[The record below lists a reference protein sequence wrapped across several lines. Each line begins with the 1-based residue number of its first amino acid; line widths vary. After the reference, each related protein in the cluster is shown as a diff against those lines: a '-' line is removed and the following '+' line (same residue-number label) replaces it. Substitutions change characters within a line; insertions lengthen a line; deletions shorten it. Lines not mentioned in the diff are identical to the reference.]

1 MYYPK
6 SQVKTNLFS
15 NNNFAILAT
24 GELYTGPYWKNSLG
38 KYFTGTTPQDV
49 PTQELVPSN
58 SGPGNPSG
66 NSNIADEEPLLYNE
80 FLTTNDDVVV
90 YNSITGNPEVN
101 FNLIPPY
108 FASKPTEQDYQIG
121 EFRRYFC
128 KKENE
133 IIYIEISKSTYDL
146 LIIKSPNI
154 LWQLYFPFNLPWQ
167 ITGNQEQVARTNKNI
182 VDLTSQRL
190 RLPRFGDYLNNN
202 YTKYYKF
209 PNISNL
215 YTSGGEFKTK
225 DGQNYIGFYHIHDNT
240 GPMVGATHTREPH
253 GLLFPIN
260 EAIISQVTTQST
272 TQITTQTTSSYTQ
285 APINTGGGGFSG
297 GGGGGGY

>member
-24 GELYTGPYWKNSLG
+24 GELYTGPYWQNSLG
-38 KYFTGTTPQDV
+38 KYYTGTTPQDL
-49 PTQELVPSN
+49 PSREIIPSN
-58 SGPGNPSG
+58 SNPGNPSG
-66 NSNIADEEPLLYNE
+66 NSNVTNREPLLYNE
-80 FLTTNDDVVV
+80 FLTTSDDVVT
-90 YNSITGNPEVN
+90 YNSLTGNPEVI
-101 FNLIPPY
+101 FSLIPPY
-108 FASKPTEQDYQIG
+108 FATLPTQQDYQNG

-133 IIYIEISKSTYDL
+133 IIYIEISKTTYDL
-146 LIIKSPNI
+146 IIVKSPDI
-154 LWQLYFPFNLPWQ
+154 LWQLYFPFNLSWQ
-167 ITGNQEQVARTNKNI
+167 ITGTQEQVARTNKNI

-202 YTKYYKF
+202 YTKYFKF

-215 YTSGGEFKTK
+215 YTSGSEFKTS

-240 GPMVGATHTREPH
+240 GPMVGKTHTREPH

-260 EAIISQVTTQST
+260 EAIISEVTTRYSNQPIMST
-272 TQITTQTTSSYTQ
+272 TGS
-285 APINTGGGGFSG
+285 ININMGTPSG
-297 GGGGGGY
+297 GGGGY